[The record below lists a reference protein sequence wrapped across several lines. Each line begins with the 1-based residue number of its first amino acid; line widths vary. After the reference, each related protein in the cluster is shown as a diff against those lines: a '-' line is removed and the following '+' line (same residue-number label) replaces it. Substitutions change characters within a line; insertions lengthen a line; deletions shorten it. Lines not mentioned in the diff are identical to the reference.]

1 VAAFLASGI
10 ATSAPDSI
18 GEPYEDGTGTT
29 YLRLLGQPLLI
40 YGADRGELMR
50 ALDRALARGVRP
62 AIYTAE
68 MFAAGHD
75 AANCAAVRAV
85 ERANL
90 DLLGLAFRADRR
102 VADTIVDTLKLHQ

>member
-1 VAAFLASGI
+1 VR
-10 ATSAPDSI
+10 
-18 GEPYEDGTGTT
+18 TT
-29 YLRLLGQPLLI
+29 
-40 YGADRGELMR
+40 
-50 ALDRALARGVRP
+50 
-62 AIYTAE
+62 IYTAE

-75 AANCAAVRAV
+75 AANCAAVRTV